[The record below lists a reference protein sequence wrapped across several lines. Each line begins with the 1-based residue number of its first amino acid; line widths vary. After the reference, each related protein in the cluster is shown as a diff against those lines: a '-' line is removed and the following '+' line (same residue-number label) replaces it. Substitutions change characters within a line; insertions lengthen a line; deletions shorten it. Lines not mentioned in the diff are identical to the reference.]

1 MNSKLESYIKKIELD
16 FEKICESRKEI
27 LIQLKKYLLYKYKK
41 RHKANLIFICTHN
54 SRRSHFAQIWLA
66 TSISYYNL
74 KNINTFSG
82 GTSVTEFNKR
92 AIVILKKIGYNIN
105 NQNGNNP
112 AYKVSFSKK
121 ISPLKCFSK
130 KYDSSFN
137 PNKNFAAIMTCSD
150 AEKTCPFIP
159 RAEERILL
167 PYDDPKIFD
176 GTNYEEEYY
185 KKSCRKIA
193 TEMLF
198 LMSEFQKTVA

>member
-112 AYKVSFSKK
+112 TYKVSFSKK

-185 KKSCRKIA
+185 KKYPR
-193 TEMLF
+193 
-198 LMSEFQKTVA
+198 